1 MGEHGENEDMK
12 LSRSREHLMA
22 NNLIEVKNV
31 TGAKI
36 IEKQCTHAQ
45 LWKHTHRAV
54 QLHTH
59 RVIRQHYSL
68 DWEPQGNRSLQQ

>member
-1 MGEHGENEDMK
+1 MHSSTMGEHGENEDMK

-36 IEKQCTHAQ
+36 IEK
-45 LWKHTHRAV
+45 
-54 QLHTH
+54 
-59 RVIRQHYSL
+59 
-68 DWEPQGNRSLQQ
+68 